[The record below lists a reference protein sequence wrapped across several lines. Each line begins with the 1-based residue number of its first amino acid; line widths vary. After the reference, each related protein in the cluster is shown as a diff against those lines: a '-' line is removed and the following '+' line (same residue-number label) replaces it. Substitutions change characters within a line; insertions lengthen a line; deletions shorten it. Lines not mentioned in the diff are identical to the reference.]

1 MISMESRVFSVIYP
15 LPPLLSPFQKTI
27 LTRPYPTLCR
37 YMEKKLVVQLNG
49 SRQVN
54 GTLRGYDP
62 FMNIVLDSSVEVK
75 RNGEQVPIGMVVS
88 KNDEKRRRRGR
99 ERRGYFVFLESK
111 CPTNPS

>member
-1 MISMESRVFSVIYP
+1 MP
-15 LPPLLSPFQKTI
+15 KA
-27 LTRPYPTLCR
+27 PTPELKK

-75 RNGEQVPIGMVVS
+75 RNGEQVPIGMVVI
-88 KNDEKRRRRGR
+88 RGNSIVSMELMQR
-99 ERRGYFVFLESK
+99 
-111 CPTNPS
+111 N